1 MIFPRGRS
9 ESMLKTPANLRMLMS
24 VSLLTVFCFKINMK
38 YFLWQLTNCEVSPSR
53 WSRHGDN
60 LQERGKFANLNNVDW
75 HFVYLACASDYVRN
89 RFSSSDEKKKPEHNT
104 ATWKIFPTYSQ
115 NSQNW
120 QNPASGVMSLAGS
133 LRSSNDE
140 TKLFLLRDKQIIDSI

>member
-1 MIFPRGRS
+1 MTFPRGRS
-9 ESMLKTPANLRMLMS
+9 ESMLKTSANLRMLMS
-24 VSLLTVFCFKINMK
+24 VSLLTVFCFKINMM
-38 YFLWQLTNCEVSPSR
+38 YFLWQLTNWEVSPSR
-53 WSRHGDN
+53 WSRSGDN
-60 LQERGKFANLNNVDW
+60 LQERAKFANLNNVDW

-89 RFSSSDEKKKPEHNT
+89 RFSSSVMEIKPEHNT
-104 ATWKIFPTYSQ
+104 ETWKIFLTY
-115 NSQNW
+115 SQNW